1 MQKTMAELSV
11 GDRVL
16 VGDNTYSEVYMF
28 SHKDHN
34 AVSTFVSIAT
44 SANQTITLS
53 PNHYIYANNKL
64 VAASAVVLGDV
75 LIAADGSEV
84 SVVAVS
90 QERSTGL
97 FNPHTLQ
104 GDIVVNGIKAS
115 SYTAVVAPTL
125 AHSLLWPVR
134 MLYSLGYDIVNG
146 AFDQGFEALA
156 AIAPRGR
163 KAY

>member
-1 MQKTMAELSV
+1 MAELAI

-44 SANQTITLS
+44 SANQTIALS
-53 PNHYIYANNKL
+53 PSHYIYANSKL

-84 SVVAVS
+84 TVVAVS
-90 QERSTGL
+90 QERNTGL
-97 FNPHTLQ
+97 FNPHTLH

-115 SYTAVVAPTL
+115 CYTAAVAPTL

-146 AFDQGFEALA
+146 SLDYGYA
-156 AIAPRGR
+156 APAIML
-163 KAY
+163 